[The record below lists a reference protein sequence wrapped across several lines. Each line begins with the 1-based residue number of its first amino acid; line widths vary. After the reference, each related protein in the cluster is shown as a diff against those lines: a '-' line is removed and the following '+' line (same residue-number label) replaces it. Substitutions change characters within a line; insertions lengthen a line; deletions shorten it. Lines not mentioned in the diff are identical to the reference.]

1 MGVILWLSCCIGCV
15 VGGIAG
21 LFDGDILFGI
31 LTILTGLALFGIG
44 MILIAYSDRR
54 QSGVNPGGSAQAMT
68 PSQYESYVASAFS
81 QQGYTKVQVIGGTG
95 DFGADVLCEDGDG
108 KKVCIQCK
116 KYAKPVGVAAVQE
129 IIGAKGFYGCQRA
142 MVVTTVGFTPAA
154 QQLAAKNG
162 VELYTLN

>member
-1 MGVILWLSCCIGCV
+1 MGTIFLTLLVIALLSSAGVPSEPLAAFGV
-15 VGGIAG
+15 VMIIS
-21 LFDGDILFGI
+21 LFLPKSW
-31 LTILTGLALFGIG
+31 TNHTSS
-44 MILIAYSDRR
+44 YSSKRPV
-54 QSGVNPGGSAQAMT
+54 VNMT

>member
-1 MGVILWLSCCIGCV
+1 MGVILWLSCCIGCL

-21 LFDGDILFGI
+21 LVSGDILPGI
-31 LTILTGLALFGIG
+31 VTILAGLALFGIG
-44 MILIAYSDRR
+44 MILIVYSDKRH
-54 QSGVNPGGSAQAMT
+54 PGISPGSSAQVMT
-68 PSQYESYVASAFS
+68 PSQYESYVAQAFS